1 MGILE
6 KRKDLVATAVR
17 VALGWHLAYLGV
29 WAVTSTW
36 DYSWAGCFRCAHWLF
51 GGALRAIGHSAAMG
65 VVDFVLAWALLVAG
79 ILLMLGKVVRCSAVF
94 GIIYFA
100 LMYLLNPPHF
110 GHTGESHF
118 MYIDRNVVE
127 IFMLLCVIAWRRC
140 AATEG
145 AVEKTEGE
153 VENEADKS

>member
-65 VVDFVLAWALLVAG
+65 VVDFVIAWALLVAG
-79 ILLMLGKVVRCSAVF
+79 ILLMLGKAVRCSAVF

-118 MYIDRNVVE
+118 LYIDRNVVE
-127 IFMLLCVIAWRRC
+127 ICMLVCVMAWKKN
-140 AATEG
+140 TM
-145 AVEKTEGE
+145 KDE
-153 VENEADKS
+153 VAHEEDQS

>member
-65 VVDFVLAWALLVAG
+65 VVDFVIAWALLVAG
-79 ILLMLGKVVRCSAVF
+79 ILLMLGKAVRCSAVF

-118 MYIDRNVVE
+118 LYIDRNVVE
-127 IFMLLCVIAWRRC
+127 ICMLVCVMAWKKN
-140 AATEG
+140 
-145 AVEKTEGE
+145 VVKDE
-153 VENEADKS
+153 VVHEEDQS

>member
-51 GGALRAIGHSAAMG
+51 GDALRAVGHSAAMG
-65 VVDFVLAWALLVAG
+65 VVDACLAWGLLVAG
-79 ILLMLGKVVRCSAVF
+79 VLLILGRLVRPAALF
-94 GIIYFA
+94 GILYLA
-100 LMYLLNPPHF
+100 LMYILNPPHF

-118 MYIDRNVVE
+118 LYIDRNVVE
-127 IFMLLCVIAWRRC
+127 ICMLVCVMAWKKN
-140 AATEG
+140 
-145 AVEKTEGE
+145 VVKDE
-153 VENEADKS
+153 VAHEEDQS

>member
-79 ILLMLGKVVRCSAVF
+79 ILLMLGRAVRCSALF
-94 GIIYFA
+94 GILYFA
-100 LMYLLNPPHF
+100 LMYVLNPPHF

-118 MYIDRNVVE
+118 MYIDRNLVE
-127 IFMLLCVIAWRRC
+127 ICMLLCVMAWRR
-140 AATEG
+140 G
-145 AVEKTEGE
+145 ATEGE